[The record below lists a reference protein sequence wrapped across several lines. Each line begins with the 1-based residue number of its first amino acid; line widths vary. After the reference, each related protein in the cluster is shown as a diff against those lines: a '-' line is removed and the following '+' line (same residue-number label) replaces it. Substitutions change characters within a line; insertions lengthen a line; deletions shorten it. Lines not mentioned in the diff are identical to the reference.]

1 MLTRDEFRNKMSKTK
16 GIIVQVFWDGIS
28 QVGVTTGNQSV
39 RLMSGC
45 ETPGMPAIRLY

>member
-1 MLTRDEFRNKMSKTK
+1 MLTKEEFRNKMLTTK
-16 GIIVQVFWDGIS
+16 GVIVQVFWDGIS

-39 RLMSGC
+39 RLMSGY